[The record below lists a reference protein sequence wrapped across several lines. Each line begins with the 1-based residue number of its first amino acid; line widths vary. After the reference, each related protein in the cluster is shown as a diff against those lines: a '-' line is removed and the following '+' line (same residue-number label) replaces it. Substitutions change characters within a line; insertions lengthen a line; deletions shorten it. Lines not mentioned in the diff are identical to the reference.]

1 MMWALNLIWAV
12 ISCFFQFIV
21 FLMAL
26 IIAIP
31 VLFIL
36 SVIVAVITGA
46 IICCVIYVIVEVLGI
61 GKKKFDSMQL

>member
-21 FLMAL
+21 FLIAL

-31 VLFIL
+31 VLFAL

-46 IICCVIYVIVEVLGI
+46 IICCVIYGIVEVLGI